1 MHIDVGADTYQ
12 LCVMLDCPLL
22 VNLCPSMQQQLKGFA
37 AQLVSLLRRLHPLR
51 RLNVV
56 FGFLCLEKEGKISQ
70 RLEYTS
76 TFMGYIYIYIYLC
89 VEKIGY
95 DEIGCDVNMSVLT
108 KIVGSV

>member
-76 TFMGYIYIYIYLC
+76 TFMGYIYIY
-89 VEKIGY
+89 VEKIGN
-95 DEIGCDVNMSVLT
+95 DEIRCDVNISVLT